1 MPRNSPHRNE
11 NGNSKPIFKEEQ
23 NTTGGKNTTIYKK
36 VGSYALTFH
45 RSIHSNL
52 YEKLLPK
59 LKSLYKVFVGN
70 LKEEFP
76 AWLSWKVVDILF
88 YLFVGYLYQKYKW
101 KFFRFMLEA

>member
-36 VGSYALTFH
+36 VGNYALTFH